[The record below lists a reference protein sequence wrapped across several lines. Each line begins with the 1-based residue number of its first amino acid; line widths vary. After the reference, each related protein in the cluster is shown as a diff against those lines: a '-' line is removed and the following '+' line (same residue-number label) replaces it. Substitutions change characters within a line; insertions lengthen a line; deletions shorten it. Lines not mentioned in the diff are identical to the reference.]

1 MSSCP
6 YEVLGVSRDATEETI
21 KKAYRKLSLQYHPDR
36 NASPEASSKFQAINE
51 ANEILSDPQKRKMYD
66 MGGGM
71 GMGMMPPGFAEFNDM
86 SDLFSTIF
94 GGGGGGFGIRMGGMP
109 PGFPGGGGGGF
120 FQQMQKPPP
129 IIRNLTLT
137 LEQAY
142 LGGSF
147 PIEIT
152 KWNISNNVKTEET
165 LTIYVDIPRGIDD
178 NEMMIM
184 RDVGNSINDT
194 VKGDIKIP
202 IQIAP
207 NPEFQRSGLDLIYK
221 KTVSLKE
228 ALCGFTFDV
237 RHINRKTI
245 AFKNNTGATIIKPGF
260 RKIIPEMGMR
270 RDNHVGNLIIAF
282 EVEFPTQLTETQIK
296 LFEENL

>member
-1 MSSCP
+1 MTSCP
-6 YEVLGVSRDATEETI
+6 YEVLGVSRDATDDAV

-51 ANEILSDPQKRKMYD
+51 ANETLSDPQKRKMYD

-71 GMGMMPPGFAEFNDM
+71 PPGFTEFNDM
-86 SDLFSTIF
+86 TDLFSTIF
-94 GGGGGGFGIRMGGMP
+94 GGGGGGVGIRMGS
-109 PGFPGGGGGGF
+109 GFGGGGF

-152 KWNISNNVKTEET
+152 KWNITNNVRTEET
-165 LTIYVDIPRGIDD
+165 QTIYIDVPRGIDD

-184 RDVGNSINDT
+184 RDAGNSIND
-194 VKGDIKIP
+194 VIKGDIKIP

-221 KTVSLKE
+221 KTITLKE

-296 LFEENL
+296 IFEENL